1 MSRIK
6 EALEKARREG
16 QYAEGFAPR
25 VLPSSERQGAVHTP
39 VVDYSEAAVKKN
51 RIITPFFDNH
61 ELIERFKLLRTKVL
75 SESRQGDARNILITS
90 TLDGE
95 GKTYVA
101 VNLAV
106 TFAREVDQTVLLVDV
121 HFTNPSLL
129 KVFGIEERPG
139 LADYLLHDRP
149 LADLLIRPGIEK
161 LTLLPAGNPGGRSA
175 ELLRSLK
182 MKELVREMKQRY
194 GDRYVFFDAPAVLN
208 SVDAMV
214 LSEYVDRTLFV
225 VEAGRVAP
233 QKMSEALRHLDTGKM
248 LGAVINK
255 KT

>member
-6 EALEKARREG
+6 DALEKARNEG
-16 QYAEGFAPR
+16 KHADVFSPR
-25 VLPSSERQGAVHTP
+25 GITSCESAGVVQTP
-39 VVDYSEAAVKKN
+39 VVDYSETAVKKHK
-51 RIITPFFDNH
+51 IITPFFDQH
-61 ELIERFKLLRTKVL
+61 ELVERFKLLRTKVL
-75 SESRQGDARNILITS
+75 TESRQSDARNILITS

-121 HFTNPSLL
+121 NFKNPSLL
-129 KVFGIEERPG
+129 KVFGIDERPG

-149 LADLLIRPGIEK
+149 LAELLIRPGIEK
-161 LTLLPAGNPGGRSA
+161 LTLLPAGMPGGRSA

-194 GDRYVFFDAPAVLN
+194 GDRYVFFDAPSVLN

-214 LSEYVDRTLFV
+214 LAEYVDRTLFV
-225 VEAGRVAP
+225 IESGRVPP
-233 QKMSEALRHLDTGKM
+233 QKMSEALLHLDGSKM

-255 KT
+255 KV